1 MESKPKSA
9 IICVYCRF
17 DDECDAVS
25 ILRCCIH
32 QLLAQHP
39 RLLPLVDKYYK
50 KHRSQ
55 RTGLEMKEVVE
66 MLRSLITALDSV
78 HIVVDGLD
86 EISSD
91 KERATLLRNRKSSL
105 RVF

>member
-1 MESKPKSA
+1 
-9 IICVYCRF
+9 
-17 DDECDAVS
+17 
-25 ILRCCIH
+25 
-32 QLLAQHP
+32 
-39 RLLPLVDKYYK
+39 
-50 KHRSQ
+50 
-55 RTGLEMKEVVE
+55 MKEVVE